1 MCFLGNKLKF
11 FYQALKYFEN
21 CTWILLNFQNSL
33 SKFLTSFIL
42 KKKQHKWG
50 ENYGKFA
57 HKIKIPACI
66 KSILNRVF
74 IVLMHLLNLD
84 PVIIHRFKKLL
95 NYIEFYLTIWNWKSE
110 RVQSCSCLFLRIK
123 LTTFFG

>member
-11 FYQALKYFEN
+11 LYQALKHFEN

-33 SKFLTSFIL
+33 SKFLTSFIF
-42 KKKQHKWG
+42 HKWG
-50 ENYGKFA
+50 KNYGKFA

-74 IVLMHLLNLD
+74 IALMHLLNLD
-84 PVIIHRFKKLL
+84 HVIIHRFKKLL
-95 NYIEFYLTIWNWKSE
+95 NYIEFYLAIWNWKSE
-110 RVQSCSCLFLRIK
+110 RVQSCSWLFLRIK